1 MKEIRITGME
11 PNELRA
17 LFLEIGQMIIEETN
31 TLKKAE
37 ELPELMTQKQVAK
50 YYQVT
55 VKTVSNWESAGLL
68 NRVILKNT
76 SSFRYRKTDVLNLKK

>member
-1 MKEIRITGME
+1 MEEIRLTKMNLEQLKGLIT
-11 PNELRA
+11 NVA
-17 LFLEIGQMIIEETN
+17 QKIIEETN
-31 TLKKAE
+31 TLKKAQD
-37 ELPELMTQKQVAK
+37 LPELMTQKQVAK

-68 NRVILKNT
+68 KRVILKNT